1 MLKFITGNPLLFL
14 LVWLLIYAL
23 LLFTLSAIGEWR
35 RYHNRR
41 QSPPKEPDRGLSIQL
56 PPQISGRRIW
66 PRREGNP
73 TPVLIAQPEG
83 PEWLP
88 GACVVNRS
96 QGGLRLTYPRPFN
109 TGQQLRVLSSLAPN
123 NVLWADVEVRN
134 CRQGRDGFELG
145 CQFVYAH
152 PLNVVLL
159 FG

>member
-1 MLKFITGNPLLFL
+1 GSTVMLKFITGNPLLFL

-73 TPVLIAQPEG
+73 TPVLIAQPTG
-83 PEWLP
+83 PYWLP
-88 GACVVNRS
+88 LACVVSPS
-96 QGGLRLTYPRPFN
+96 QGCRRRPRPRPLN
-109 TGQQLRVLSSLAPN
+109 TSQQLRVCTRLAPK
-123 NVLWADVEVRN
+123 NVPWAEVEVRT
-134 CRQGRDGFELG
+134 C
-145 CQFVYAH
+145 
-152 PLNVVLL
+152 
-159 FG
+159 